1 MFSPNSVKS
10 GYYLRKLKVK
20 ELSEILKDRG
30 LSTNGNE
37 DDLVEMKKEDF
48 ANNVRVIGNMTE

>member
-10 GYYLRKLKVK
+10 GYYLSKLKVK

-37 DDLVEMKKEDF
+37 EDLVEMKEEYF
-48 ANNVRVIGNMTE
+48 SNNVRVIGNMTE

>member
-37 DDLVEMKKEDF
+37 DDLVEMKK
-48 ANNVRVIGNMTE
+48 RILLIM